1 MHQPDDA
8 GYQSDHKINEVE
20 KKMDEK
26 KIRRINE
33 LAHKYKTIGLTPEE
47 TEERDIL
54 RKEYIQAYRN
64 NLRAQLET
72 IKIVQPDGTVIDVKK
87 RHDEKYGIQEE
98 PKVVDGEC

>member
-1 MHQPDDA
+1 
-8 GYQSDHKINEVE
+8 
-20 KKMDEK
+20 MDEK

-54 RKEYIQAYRN
+54 RKEYIKAYRD

-87 RHDEKYGIQEE
+87 RHDEKYGTGDNE
-98 PKVVDGEC
+98 PKAVDGEC